1 MRSAYCTEG
10 VIQSSSIP
18 CETSEKILKCHN
30 SYDDSQSLGNLHHY
44 SCPDLCVPP
53 ENLCQ
58 GISWCDKDW
67 EICGPQLRCYEYLV
81 RRFSFNSPLVINHHF
96 CLQVRTTSKLL
107 LNNQQFDKI
116 DRSDEEKALADSSS
130 LDIDISEFKICDANS
145 PYYSESCNDGILC
158 GSTCRGNDQWCEK
171 DNVFVDPCETENG
184 IVSNLDERIC
194 GNPLLWRKVVCT
206 GIRCRGRNMFCSQ
219 PWYTRIEDLQSQSTC
234 DDKSDQVFYSGLT
247 CRQHSQMYKNYHEL
261 KFCSEDKLSPLKPLP
276 PYCGE
281 FKEQWLSEQ
290 IRLSEQD
297 PPELDIWDILDPH
310 NCRASCNDTKLG
322 LDCMACTNET
332 YHMCPK
338 SGECVHPDLV
348 CDGHPQCKDGE
359 DENLELCY
367 QKYIANKIVKPYA
380 SFRCPSVFYKNII
393 TFSTPCNGQ
402 KECFDNSDEDGC
414 NNSTT
419 SNRILYSSAITI
431 ALIFVTIR
439 IYQKIRED
447 SKQDGTET
455 INERPRLMKDL
466 LDKFEKDINDQDAV
480 QEVNLHLHHAKHS
493 LTVEKNKEDLI
504 KVYDVLAKKHN
515 NNEGELYLYMHQNF
529 DPVLVQKMVDAKFP
543 GITDCLISCVE
554 TAVCR
559 PIVTDLSDLISRSEF
574 LKRLIQ
580 NTATLVKIEVKFIDI
595 MKDLCLTIL
604 MLRLIGGPQAIID
617 LPNNFGSVIVGV
629 MFLSIIL
636 PMLLGSLHLAMNN
649 FNMFYDVSSKGNS
662 RMKKYLMAMLLFLL
676 SPIIP
681 IVLESRFLDTAEEAR
696 KLAQNYD
703 LETVQKKNQCRKI
716 RKQILRFVKIELGK
730 FFAC

>member
-1 MRSAYCTEG
+1 
-10 VIQSSSIP
+10 
-18 CETSEKILKCHN
+18 
-30 SYDDSQSLGNLHHY
+30 
-44 SCPDLCVPP
+44 
-53 ENLCQ
+53 
-58 GISWCDKDW
+58 
-67 EICGPQLRCYEYLV
+67 
-81 RRFSFNSPLVINHHF
+81 
-96 CLQVRTTSKLL
+96 
-107 LNNQQFDKI
+107 
-116 DRSDEEKALADSSS
+116 
-130 LDIDISEFKICDANS
+130 
-145 PYYSESCNDGILC
+145 
-158 GSTCRGNDQWCEK
+158 
-171 DNVFVDPCETENG
+171 
-184 IVSNLDERIC
+184 
-194 GNPLLWRKVVCT
+194 
-206 GIRCRGRNMFCSQ
+206 
-219 PWYTRIEDLQSQSTC
+219 
-234 DDKSDQVFYSGLT
+234 
-247 CRQHSQMYKNYHEL
+247 
-261 KFCSEDKLSPLKPLP
+261 
-276 PYCGE
+276 
-281 FKEQWLSEQ
+281 
-290 IRLSEQD
+290 
-297 PPELDIWDILDPH
+297 
-310 NCRASCNDTKLG
+310 
-322 LDCMACTNET
+322 
-332 YHMCPK
+332 
-338 SGECVHPDLV
+338 
-348 CDGHPQCKDGE
+348 
-359 DENLELCY
+359 
-367 QKYIANKIVKPYA
+367 
-380 SFRCPSVFYKNII
+380 
-393 TFSTPCNGQ
+393 
-402 KECFDNSDEDGC
+402 
-414 NNSTT
+414 
-419 SNRILYSSAITI
+419 
-431 ALIFVTIR
+431 
-439 IYQKIRED
+439 
-447 SKQDGTET
+447 
-455 INERPRLMKDL
+455 MKDL